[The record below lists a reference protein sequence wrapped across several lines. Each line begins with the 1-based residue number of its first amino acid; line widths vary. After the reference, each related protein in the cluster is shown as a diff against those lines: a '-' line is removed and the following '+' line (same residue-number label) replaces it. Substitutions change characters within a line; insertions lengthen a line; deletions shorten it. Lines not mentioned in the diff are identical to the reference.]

1 MSKSNYVDLTVNGR
15 LFPSWVLLNFKKYK
29 LPEIFRKPGEDPC
42 SVKTKNGLRLYQEF
56 LARYLS
62 YKSPYRDILIY
73 HGLGSGK
80 TVTAI
85 NIYNVL
91 FNYTPNWNVYILI
104 KASLRDD
111 PWLKDLK
118 GWLSTDEKALRFEN
132 IKFVHYDSP
141 FADKDFIELIKKSDS
156 SKQSMYIIDEMH
168 NFIKNVY
175 NNISTKQGK
184 RAHVI
189 YDYIQQEKK
198 ENDSTRI
205 ILISA
210 TPAVN
215 NPYEI
220 ALTFNLLR
228 PGTFPESESIFNQMY
243 ISGANFQ
250 SLNEDYKNMFQ
261 RRIMGLVSYYI
272 GATPDL
278 YAEKISH
285 FKDIVMGK
293 YFEEVY
299 NYFENIEEQR
309 EKMQRK
315 FSRGKV
321 GNQQSTYS
329 AYTRQACNFVFPP
342 ITGKINGETRPRPG
356 NFKLSDKESATLDEG
371 KSDKKKEAIKDKT
384 AKNAYLE
391 AIAKFMTALRTYW
404 NNMEEQ
410 DKKNKRTLRDD
421 IKIYIQQYKGK
432 FDAFLKGEK
441 KKSTLFDS
449 MYECSPKMINIGFR
463 SIKSKGPVLA
473 YSNYVLMEGLE
484 ILKLYLDYMGFVNFA
499 NDKEISLDNLEKD
512 GKHDN
517 YRYVEYHGGITD
529 KSLRTKNKK
538 IFNLSQNKYGKII
551 KIIMISPA
559 GSEGINLANVRQVHI
574 MEPFWNEVRIEQII
588 GRAIRQCSHK
598 DLPMDERKVDVYRYK
613 MIKNEKKNST
623 DEKMEEIAR
632 RKNNLIQSFLEA
644 VRQVAV
650 DCGLFKTHNM
660 LGMEY
665 KCFQFN
671 ESSLFDKQ
679 IGPAYKKDEFY
690 DKKIDNGTNS
700 LNSEWQ
706 KIKVRKILA
715 VKRLDDGS
723 YTKPQEFW
731 FFDETGVVYDYDMHY
746 QIGRVDFDDN
756 DQPVKLDNET
766 YIIGEV
772 IPIPIL
778 SF

>member
-42 SVKTKNGLRLYQEF
+42 STKTKQGLRLYQDF
-56 LARYLS
+56 LANYLG
-62 YKSPYRDILIY
+62 YKSPFKDILIY

-80 TVTAI
+80 TVSAI

-111 PWLKDLK
+111 PWMKDLK
-118 GWLSTDEKALRFEN
+118 NWLSNDEKALRFEN

-156 SKQSMYIIDEMH
+156 SKQSMYVIDEMH

-205 ILISA
+205 ILLSA

-228 PGTFPESESIFNQMY
+228 PGSFPDSEAIFNQMY

-250 SLNEDYKNMFQ
+250 SLSSKNKNMFQ
-261 RRIMGLVSYYI
+261 RRIMGLISYYI

-285 FKDIVMGK
+285 FENLTMGK
-293 YFEEVY
+293 YFQEVY
-299 NYFENIEEQR
+299 DFFENIEEQR
-309 EKMQRK
+309 ERLQMKL
-315 FSRGKV
+315 SRGKV

-329 AYTRQACNFVFPP
+329 AYTRQACNFVFPY
-342 ITGKINGETRPRPG
+342 ISEKINGETRPRPG
-356 NFKLSDKESATLDEG
+356 NFKISDKEAQTLDEG
-371 KSDKKKEAIKDKT
+371 KSQKKEAAIKDKE
-384 AKNAYLE
+384 AKNSYLVAVE
-391 AIAKFMTALRTYW
+391 QFMNALIKYW
-404 NNMEEQ
+404 NNLDEK
-410 DKKNKRTLRDD
+410 DKKQKRTLRDD
-421 IKIYIQQYKGK
+421 IKIYIQKYKGK
-432 FDAFLKGEK
+432 FDEFMKGEK

-463 SIKSKGPVLA
+463 SIKSKGPVLV

-484 ILKLYLDYMGFVNFA
+484 IFKLYLSYMGFVNFA
-499 NDKEISLDNLEKD
+499 NDKKLNANNN
-512 GKHDN
+512 N

-529 KSLRTKNKK
+529 KSQRTKNKQE
-538 IFNLSQNKYGKII
+538 FNKSDNKYGKII

-598 DLPMDERKVDVYRYK
+598 DLPLDERKVDVYRYK
-613 MIKNEKKNST
+613 MIKNDDKNST
-623 DEKMEEIAR
+623 DQKMEEIAR

-650 DCGLFKTHNM
+650 DCGLFQNHNM
-660 LGMEY
+660 LGMDY

-671 ESSLFDKQ
+671 ENSLFDKQ
-679 IGPAYKKDEFY
+679 VGPAYKKDEFY
-690 DKKIDNGTNS
+690 DTKINNGTNA
-700 LNSEWQ
+700 LNSETQ
-706 KIKVRKILA
+706 RIKVRKIKA
-715 VKRLDDGS
+715 VKKHEDGKFS
-723 YTKPQEFW
+723 KPQEFW
-731 FFDETGVVYDYDMHY
+731 FFDETGVVYDYDLLY
-746 QIGRVDFDDN
+746 AIGRVELDDN

-766 YIIGEV
+766 YVIGDV

-778 SF
+778 NM

>member
-29 LPEIFRKPGEDPC
+29 LPEVFRKPGEDPC
-42 SVKTKNGLRLYQEF
+42 SVKVKQGLRLYQEF
-56 LARYLS
+56 LSNYLS
-62 YKSPYRDILIY
+62 YKSPFKDILIY

-80 TVTAI
+80 TISAI

-111 PWLKDLK
+111 PWLKELK
-118 GWLSTDEKALRFEN
+118 YFLSNDEKALRFEN

-141 FADKDFIELIKKSDS
+141 FADKNFIELIKKSDA
-156 SKQSMYIIDEMH
+156 SKQSMYIFDEAH

-175 NNISTKQGK
+175 NNITTKQGK

-205 ILISA
+205 ILLSG

-215 NPYEI
+215 NPYEL

-228 PGTFPESESIFNQMY
+228 PGSFPESESIFNQMY

-250 SLNEDYKNMFQ
+250 GLNEEYKNMFQ

-272 GATPDL
+272 GSTPDL

-285 FKDIVMGK
+285 FKDIVMSK

-299 NYFENIEEQR
+299 NYYENIEEQR
-309 EKMQRK
+309 EKQQRK

-329 AYTRQACNFVFPP
+329 AYTRQACNFVFPH
-342 ITGKINGETRPRPG
+342 ITDKINGETRPRPG
-356 NFKLSDKESATLDEG
+356 DFKISDKEALVINEG
-371 KSDKKKEAIKDKT
+371 KSEKKQEALQNKDT
-384 AKNAYLE
+384 TNAYLS
-391 AIAKFMTALRTYW
+391 AINIFMKDLRKYW
-404 NNMEEQ
+404 NNINEK
-410 DKKNKRTLRDD
+410 DVKKKRTLLDD

-432 FDAFLKGEK
+432 FEDFLKEEK
-441 KKSTLFDS
+441 TKSGLFDS

-463 SIKSKGPVLA
+463 SIKSKGPVLV
-473 YSNYVLMEGLE
+473 YSNYVLMEGLD
-484 ILKLYLDYMGFVNFA
+484 ILKLYLEYMGFVNYS
-499 NDKEISLDNLEKD
+499 NDKDIDLDNLNKK

-517 YRYVEYHGGITD
+517 YRYVEYHGGIKD
-529 KSLRTKNKK
+529 KQQRTKNKE
-538 IFNLSQNKYGKII
+538 IFNLSANKYGSII

-559 GSEGINLANVRQVHI
+559 GSEGISLANVRQAHI
-574 MEPFWNEVRIEQII
+574 MEPFWNEVRIEQVI

-598 DLPMDERKVDVYRYK
+598 DLPLDERKVYVYRYK
-613 MIKNEKKNST
+613 MIKTDKKNST
-623 DEKMEEIAR
+623 DQNMEEISR

-644 VRQVAV
+644 MRQVAV
-650 DCGLFKTHNM
+650 DCGLYKNHNM

-671 ESSLFDKQ
+671 ETSLFDKQ
-679 IGPAYKKDEFY
+679 IGPAYKKDEYY
-690 DKKIDNGTNS
+690 DKKIDNGSNS

-715 VKRLDDGS
+715 VKKLDDGS
-723 YTKPQEFW
+723 YTKPQNFW
-731 FFDETGVVYDYDMHY
+731 FFDESGVVYDYDLHY
-746 QIGRVDFDDN
+746 QIGRIELDDN
-756 DQPVKLDNET
+756 DQAVKLDNET

-778 SF
+778 SH